1 MATPKKTKA
10 RLSKS
15 NTSGYLG
22 VTQSKKSGK
31 WIGQYKGK
39 KAKGRYPS
47 AIAAAKARDEL
58 AYKTD
63 GDKAILNFPVGKK

>member
-1 MATPKKTKA
+1 MATPKKSKA
-10 RLSKS
+10 KLGKS

-39 KAKGRYPS
+39 KVKGRYPS
-47 AIAAAKARDEL
+47 AIAAAKARDEFAL
-58 AYKTD
+58 ATD
-63 GDKAILNFPVGKK
+63 GDKAVLNFPIK